1 MTFYD
6 ISTMTGS
13 GLHFDYFH
21 FSNNVYNVIFFVLSR
36 LIATYFVLIE
46 TVLLLRMYMYFI
58 HIAPHA

>member
-1 MTFYD
+1 
-6 ISTMTGS
+6 MTGS